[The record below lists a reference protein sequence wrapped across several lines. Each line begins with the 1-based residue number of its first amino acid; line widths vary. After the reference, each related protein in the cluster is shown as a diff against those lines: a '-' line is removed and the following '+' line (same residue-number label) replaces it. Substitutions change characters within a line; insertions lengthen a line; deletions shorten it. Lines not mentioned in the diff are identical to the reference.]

1 MFGEMGLSKIWF
13 SEYEQKLQ
21 GGLEPR
27 IYSSQARY
35 FNHWAIMIFEQIDRY
50 NI

>member
-21 GGLEPR
+21 ADLNPEYTVHKPDTLT
-27 IYSSQARY
+27 I
-35 FNHWAIMIFEQIDRY
+35 EL
-50 NI
+50 

>member
-21 GGLEPR
+21 ADLNPEYTVRKPDT
-27 IYSSQARY
+27 
-35 FNHWAIMIFEQIDRY
+35 FNHWAIMIFEQIDR
-50 NI
+50 

>member
-1 MFGEMGLSKIWF
+1 MFGEMGTKAS
-13 SEYEQKLQ
+13 

-35 FNHWAIMIFEQIDRY
+35 FNHWAIMIFEQIDR
-50 NI
+50 

>member
-21 GGLEPR
+21 ADLNPEYTVRKPDTLT
-27 IYSSQARY
+27 I
-35 FNHWAIMIFEQIDRY
+35 WL
-50 NI
+50 